1 MSEQFAASFSSV
13 MPVSQQIAM
22 SPLRR
27 VDKQSLGTV
36 GDCAYRSARIRLQ
49 ALCSPGEAG

>member
-27 VDKQSLGTV
+27 VDKQSFGTV